1 MVYYNQNKLNKF
13 VMATNYIQFAT
24 TNISS
29 LFFIIMLLISF
40 LFTVCASTFIDEQLF
55 ERVRSTL
62 QKNSSIHALNSVTTL
77 STDNA
82 VVG

>member
-1 MVYYNQNKLNKF
+1 
-13 VMATNYIQFAT
+13 MATNYIQFAT